1 MLMQLTKY
9 KEYINSLTR
18 DIKEF
23 TNAMDII
30 PENEE
35 KIEKTIHKAL
45 RDVDKILDKVVN
57 YHNPVGFILIEKIFI
72 ISISLVAETAPHDR
86 IKKMFIT
93 NIINSLQEEINSLLK
108 H

>member
-18 DIKEF
+18 EL

-30 PENEE
+30 PENEK

-57 YHNPVGFILIEKIFI
+57 YHDPVGFILIEKIFI